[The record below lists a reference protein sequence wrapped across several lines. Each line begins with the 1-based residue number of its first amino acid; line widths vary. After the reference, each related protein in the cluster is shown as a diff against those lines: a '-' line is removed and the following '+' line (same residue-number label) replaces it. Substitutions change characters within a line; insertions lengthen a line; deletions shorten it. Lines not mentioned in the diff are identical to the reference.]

1 MASAGEGSVSGC
13 VCQTT
18 SQGYTASLKFRD
30 FLKAWGP
37 VICWMALMFV
47 GSSDLFSGEHTSR
60 FLTPFLR
67 WLNPEISPA
76 TIAQVHL
83 IVRKAAHVTEYA
95 VLASLIYRALR
106 GVVDGFWLRAG
117 AALVPAFLFA
127 ALDEFHQSFVPS
139 RTSSLG
145 DVGID
150 FFGTLL
156 GLLACGAFL
165 AAKTRRSPTT

>member
-1 MASAGEGSVSGC
+1 MPRS
-13 VCQTT
+13 
-18 SQGYTASLKFRD
+18 YTASLKFRD

-60 FLTPFLR
+60 FLTPLLR

-76 TIAQVHL
+76 AIAQAHL
-83 IVRKAAHVTEYA
+83 IARKAAHVTEYA
-95 VLASLIYRALR
+95 ILASLIYRALR
-106 GVVDGFWLRAG
+106 GVIDSFWLRGG

-127 ALDEFHQSFVPS
+127 GLDEFHQSFVPS

-150 FFGTLL
+150 CAGALL
-156 GLLACGAFL
+156 GVLVCGAFL
-165 AAKTRRSPTT
+165 AGTRLARRRDRHDQFTASRMREL